1 MSSPTHAWTQLPGGP
16 RLAVATLP
24 DSECAALS
32 IYIPAGSRDEV
43 SLPQG
48 AAHFVE
54 HMVFKGTANRNARE
68 LSLAIENAG
77 GQLNACTTE
86 DHTVYEGRGEAD
98 LLPVLADVL
107 ADMVWQASFP
117 EADIAL
123 EREVIGEEITMYRE
137 NPADHIGDLL
147 SSALWDGHPLGHPIS
162 GTNESIERIG
172 RAELVAFRD
181 RHHCRE
187 DLVIAAAGPFSLDDL
202 RRLIEPR
209 LPARFHPAP
218 KRLAFDPAATAPRHV
233 VERRETDQLQ
243 LALAWHT
250 PGRHHPLRHALRLL
264 SLMLGESASSRLFLE
279 LREERG
285 LCYQISSDVTLFE
298 ETGAFEISAGLDPA
312 ARDEALQCV
321 FRELG
326 ELAAH
331 GPRPGELDRAK
342 RLTIAH
348 SKLAF
353 ETTAAHAAWV
363 GEGLMDFQE
372 ILPAAS
378 WRASVLAVTDAA
390 VREAATL
397 VFDGRPHATAE
408 IGKGDRRQRKAAN
421 PRSAE

>member
-1 MSSPTHAWTQLPGGP
+1 
-16 RLAVATLP
+16 
-24 DSECAALS
+24 
-32 IYIPAGSRDEV
+32 
-43 SLPQG
+43 
-48 AAHFVE
+48 
-54 HMVFKGTANRNARE
+54 
-68 LSLAIENAG
+68 
-77 GQLNACTTE
+77 
-86 DHTVYEGRGEAD
+86 

-137 NPADHIGDLL
+137 NPADHIGDLI
-147 SSALWDGHPLGHPIS
+147 SSALWHGHPLGHPIS
-162 GTNESIERIG
+162 GTPASIERIG
-172 RAELVAFRD
+172 RSELVAFRD
-181 RHHCRE
+181 RHHCRD
-187 DLVIAAAGPFSLDDL
+187 DLVIAAAGPFSLHDL
-202 RRLIEPR
+202 RHLIEPR

-218 KRLAFDPAATAPRHV
+218 RRFPFDPAAVAPRQT

-312 ARDEALQCV
+312 GGEEGLQCI

-363 GEGLMDFQE
+363 GEGVMDYQE
-372 ILPAAS
+372 ILPAAA
-378 WRASVLAVTDAA
+378 WRAKVLAVTDAA
-390 VREAATL
+390 VQEAAAL
-397 VFDGRPHATAE
+397 VFHGRPHASAE
-408 IGKGDRRQRKAAN
+408 IGKGGRRRVKHATKR
-421 PRSAE
+421 PVD